1 VRGRP
6 YKGYLGLLRSAQPHE
21 KVSFTHWPVLM
32 NGRETVLAFADVFGV
47 SMATDLL
54 LREWPVAWD
63 QDAVVL
69 SRFSTLN

>member
-1 VRGRP
+1 
-6 YKGYLGLLRSAQPHE
+6 
-21 KVSFTHWPVLM
+21 M